1 LPAIKSVRLSCG
13 GAFTIFATASQ
24 PIASKLRSHD
34 GEVGEVGEA
43 CPALHIWNQSAMMR
57 GLSRYE
63 TAMRRLLCLLLLI
76 LALPAAGAGLL
87 DSRPNATLGGA
98 PLDNRKDFL
107 PVRQAFQLSLIE
119 TTPES
124 IKLRFV
130 ATEGYYLYRHRFQFR
145 TEPVDI
151 GLGAAQ
157 LPAGEAK
164 HDEYFGDVEVY
175 HGIIDVDLP
184 RTPGDNRPFTL
195 LVGYQG
201 CADKGLCYPPE
212 TERLSIGEPT
222 PVDAGSAPATAS
234 AWSWKALALFF
245 LAGIGLTFTPCV
257 LPMLPILSGVVLR
270 GQVGGLRGLS
280 LSLAYVLPMAIC
292 FAVLGAL
299 MGVFGAGLNLQARLQ
314 SAWVLVPFSLFFVL
328 FAVAMFGVFELRLP
342 QSISTRLDR
351 IAGKTEGGSLWG
363 AAVLGV
369 VSSLLVSPCV
379 SAPLAGA
386 LLYISAS
393 GDALGGGLKLFALG
407 LGMGAPLLLV
417 ATGGATWLPKSGPW
431 LVTVKNAIGV
441 LLLALAIGLLSR
453 VLPGPITLLLT
464 GLLCAGVALFLGTLE
479 FTEKTARQRLA
490 QLLGLFLLAYALACW
505 FGAWSGQ
512 SDPTRPLGRGQAT
525 LISSNGNAINP
536 SDWQTISTGA
546 ELDRAL
552 GEAKAA
558 GQPLL
563 LDWYADWCISCK
575 VIEHEV
581 LPDPGV
587 IAQLKG
593 YRLVRFDMTDSNAE
607 QRALLDR
614 YKLFGP
620 PALLIFGKNG
630 LERGDVRVV
639 GEIDANGLVERLIRA
654 NDQI

>member
-1 LPAIKSVRLSCG
+1 
-13 GAFTIFATASQ
+13 
-24 PIASKLRSHD
+24 
-34 GEVGEVGEA
+34 
-43 CPALHIWNQSAMMR
+43 
-57 GLSRYE
+57 
-63 TAMRRLLCLLLLI
+63 MRRILCLLLLI
-76 LALPAAGAGLL
+76 FALPAMAAGLL
-87 DSRPNATLGGA
+87 DSRPSATLGAAG
-98 PLDNRKDFL
+98 LDNSKDFL
-107 PVRQAFQLSLIE
+107 PVRQAFQLNLVD
-119 TTPES
+119 TTAQS

-130 ATEGYYLYRHRFQFR
+130 ATDGYYLYRHRFAFR
-145 TEPVDI
+145 TEPADI
-151 GLGAAQ
+151 ALGAAE
-157 LPAGEAK
+157 LPAGEKK

-175 HGIIDVDLP
+175 HGILDIDLP
-184 RTPGDNRPFTL
+184 RKPGDDRPFTL
-195 LVGYQG
+195 IVSYQG

-212 TERLSIGEPT
+212 TERLSIGDPGAAPT
-222 PVDAGSAPATAS
+222 AGVQSPATAG
-234 AWSWKALALFF
+234 WSWKELALFF

-280 LSLAYVLPMAIC
+280 LSLAYVLPMAIS

-299 MGVFGAGLNLQARLQ
+299 MGMFGAGLNLQARLQ
-314 SAWVLVPFSLFFVL
+314 SAWVLVPFSLFFVI
-328 FAVAMFGVFELRLP
+328 FAVAMFGAFELRLP
-342 QSISTRLDR
+342 QALSNRLDR

-393 GDALGGGLKLFALG
+393 GDALGGALKLFALG

-441 LLLALAIGLLSR
+441 LLLGLAIALLSR
-453 VLPGPITLLLT
+453 VLPGQITLLLT
-464 GLLCAGVALFLGTLE
+464 GLLAAGVALFLGTLE
-479 FTEKTARQRLA
+479 FGARSTRQRLA
-490 QLLGLFLLAYALACW
+490 QLLGLFLLVYALACW
-505 FGAWSGQ
+505 VGAWTGQ
-512 SDPTRPLGRGQAT
+512 TDPTRPLGRSQAAASTGQGPAAT
-525 LISSNGNAINP
+525 ASA
-536 SDWQTISTGA
+536 WQTITTAS
-546 ELDRAL
+546 ELDRVL
-552 GEAKAA
+552 NEASAA

-587 IAQLKG
+587 ISQLQG
-593 YRLVRFDMTDSNAE
+593 YRLIRFDMTDSNQE
-607 QRALLDR
+607 QRKLLDR

-620 PALLIFGKNG
+620 PALLIFGKDG
-630 LERGDVRVV
+630 SERGDVRVV
-639 GEIDANGLVERLIRA
+639 GEIDAKGLTERLIRA
-654 NDQI
+654 NDQK

>member
-1 LPAIKSVRLSCG
+1 
-13 GAFTIFATASQ
+13 
-24 PIASKLRSHD
+24 
-34 GEVGEVGEA
+34 
-43 CPALHIWNQSAMMR
+43 
-57 GLSRYE
+57 
-63 TAMRRLLCLLLLI
+63 MRRLLCLMLLI
-76 LALPAAGAGLL
+76 LALPAFGTSLL
-87 DSRPNATLGGA
+87 DSRPAPTLGGTS
-98 PLDNRKDFL
+98 LDNSKEFL
-107 PVRQAFQLSLIE
+107 PVREAFKLSLIE
-119 TTPES
+119 TTPQS

-130 ATEGYYLYRHRFQFR
+130 ATDGYYLYRHRFQFR
-145 TEPVDI
+145 TEPADI
-151 GLGAAQ
+151 GLGEAQ
-157 LPAGEAK
+157 LPPGEKK

-175 HGIIDVDLP
+175 HGILDIDLP
-184 RTPGDNRPFTL
+184 RKPGEERPFVL
-195 LVGYQG
+195 SVSYQG

-212 TERLSIGEPT
+212 TERLNIGD
-222 PVDAGSAPATAS
+222 VPADTTS
-234 AWSWKALALFF
+234 QAWSWKELALFF

-270 GQVGGLRGLS
+270 GQVGGLRGLN
-280 LSLAYVLPMAIC
+280 LSLAYILPMALC
-292 FAVLGAL
+292 FALLGAL
-299 MGVFGAGLNLQARLQ
+299 MGMFGAGLNLQARLQ

-342 QSISTRLDR
+342 QAISNRLDR

-417 ATGGATWLPKSGPW
+417 ATGGAAWLPKSGPW

-441 LLLALAIGLLSR
+441 LLLGLAIGLLSR
-453 VLPGPITLLLT
+453 VLPGQVTLLLI
-464 GLLCAGVALFLGTLE
+464 GILCAGVALFLGTLE
-479 FTEKTARQRLA
+479 LTAKSPRQKLA
-490 QLLGLFLLAYALACW
+490 QLLGLLLLVYALACW
-505 FGAWSGQ
+505 YGALSGQ
-512 SDPTRPLGRGQAT
+512 TDPTRPLGRPQAT
-525 LISSNGNAINP
+525 LNNGTVLPTSSQ
-536 SDWQTISTGA
+536 WQTITTSA
-546 ELDRAL
+546 ELERAL
-552 GEAKAA
+552 SEARNA
-558 GQPLL
+558 GKPLL

-587 IAQLKG
+587 VEKLAG
-593 YRLVRFDMTDSNAE
+593 YSLIRFDMTDSNAE

-620 PALLIFGKNG
+620 PALLFFSKSGEE
-630 LERGDVRVV
+630 LENVRVM
-639 GEIDANGLVERLIRA
+639 GEIDAPAFIERINRA
-654 NDQI
+654 NDPK